1 MKKIILAFIVLT
13 GYQISSPAQVIT
25 DTSRSGGKG
34 GRHGNVP
41 ISTMTNTITI
51 PTITPPP
58 DTPTN
63 PAVTKVTTTGSGTS
77 TQTLTIEEL
86 SRKVTD
92 LQDQLNSIQSKLPFQ
107 NMAVMVIEASEKNME
122 MKTSETGKALFLH
135 QIKIDNPLCN
145 SNPKAIVIVMNLGD
159 KDHMQLVN
167 AFYNAKD
174 EYWYI
179 STPQLVLKGFDPV
192 HIDGHTEDNKIYGA
206 LLAVVAYNTGVF
218 SENSRGLASAG
229 PNYPKKGE
237 KYSVL
242 IFDQLPNVNPAYN
255 QLINTKRE

>member
-25 DTSRSGGKG
+25 DTSRSGGRG

-41 ISTMTNTITI
+41 ISTMANTITI
-51 PTITPPP
+51 PTITTPPV
-58 DTPTN
+58 TPTN
-63 PAVTKVTTTGSGTS
+63 PGVTTVTT

-92 LQDQLNSIQSKLPFQ
+92 LQDQLNNIQNKLPFQ

-145 SNPKAIVIVMNLGD
+145 ANPKAIVIVMNLGD

-167 AFYNAKD
+167 AFYNVKD
-174 EYWYI
+174 QYWYI
-179 STPQLVLKGFDPV
+179 STPQLVLKGVELV
-192 HIDGHTEDNKIYGA
+192 HLGQIQAIGDNR
-206 LLAVVAYNTGVF
+206 VADVIYNTEPF
-218 SENSRGLASAG
+218 SENSRGLAAAG

-242 IFDQLPNVNPAYN
+242 IFNQLPNVNPAYN
-255 QLINTKRE
+255 QLINTKKE

>member
-25 DTSRSGGKG
+25 DTSRSGGRG

-41 ISTMTNTITI
+41 ISTMANTITI

-58 DTPTN
+58 VTPTN
-63 PAVTKVTTTGSGTS
+63 PAVTTVTTTGSGIS

-122 MKTSETGKALFLH
+122 MKTSETGNTLFLH
-135 QIKIDNPLCN
+135 QVKIDNPLCN
-145 SNPKAIVIVMNLGD
+145 SNSKAIVIVMNLGD

-174 EYWYI
+174 QYWYI
-179 STPQLVLKGFDPV
+179 STPQIVLKGFELV
-192 HIDGHTEDNKIYGA
+192 HLGQIQAFYDSRIADVI
-206 LLAVVAYNTGVF
+206 YNTEPF
-218 SENSRGLASAG
+218 SENSKGLAAAG